1 MSIHFIDFILLIDK
15 IIVSPLS
22 RPEERIM
29 KKKKII
35 LAILGA
41 VLALIL
47 ALVVMVS
54 VIAAGNVRA
63 MDYCVDSALAELRKE
78 HTVTPVDPGEY
89 KEMTI
94 YGIMKFH
101 VEQYD
106 IENVGNLSVMRVN
119 MGVMQ
124 MATVVI
130 TPQDKNL
137 PLLSADYMYILGNRK
152 SYLEFYDVVAEKDD
166 QYLKLLEDLAA
177 VQKNYDHLQNIETT
191 PAWYQHLLTVTSYKG
206 GDSKADKDLVA
217 MLVDSLHVYLENGK
231 TFPLLSEEEAAEKQR
246 ITVEYTDGLI
256 EKGGISTDV
265 FKKELGNEE
274 TKKFFDQVFF
284 GTAAN

>member
-1 MSIHFIDFILLIDK
+1 MKKRK
-15 IIVSPLS
+15 IIMGILCA
-22 RPEERIM
+22 
-29 KKKKII
+29 I
-35 LAILGA
+35 LAIIV
-41 VLALIL
+41 VLAI
-47 ALVVMVS
+47 AVA
-54 VIAAGNVRA
+54 VIAGGNVRA
-63 MDYCVDSALAELRKE
+63 MDHCVEAVLEELRKD
-78 HTVTPVDPGEY
+78 HTVTAVDPGEY

-137 PLLSADYMYILGNRK
+137 PLLSADYMYILNNRK

-166 QYLKLLEDLAA
+166 QYMQLLTDLGN
-177 VQKNYDHLQNIETT
+177 VQKNFDHLNDIETT
-191 PAWYQHLLTVTSYKG
+191 PAWYADLLTVTSYKG
-206 GDSKADKDLVA
+206 GDSKADAELER
-217 MLVDSLHVYLENGK
+217 MLVDSLRVYLDHGK
-231 TFPLLSEEEAAEKQR
+231 SFPLLSEEARAEKIG

-284 GTAAN
+284 GTAV